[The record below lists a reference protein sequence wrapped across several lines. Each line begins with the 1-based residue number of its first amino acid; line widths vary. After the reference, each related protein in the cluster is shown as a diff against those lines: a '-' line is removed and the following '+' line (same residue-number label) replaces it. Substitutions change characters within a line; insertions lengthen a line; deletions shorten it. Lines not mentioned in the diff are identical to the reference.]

1 MGSGRPGVRGR
12 DDRSFARRVTDA
24 PTQPADDIAA
34 LAKGGRT
41 NVFGFVLRLVARLP
55 FLFIAGRI
63 YGPEIV
69 GRFALAVLVVELA
82 ALVATLG
89 LKRGLAQALSSTD
102 RPHAHVVWD
111 ALAVA
116 FIMSVAASAVLFV
129 FPQVMYPNSEVI
141 GFERLLPLIVFAIA
155 WSDVSLAA
163 LAYRLNVK
171 AAVTARAVVEP
182 WTISI
187 AAWALS
193 YYSTRDGL
201 IMSYVLSMAA
211 ALVASIVPF
220 IRSYGLP
227 YGWSPHLRP
236 MLALVKRNMPLA
248 GADAI
253 EWGTRNVDRFILG
266 LLFGPAI
273 VGIYY
278 MAQQVASLPQKLKT
292 SFDPVLGPVI
302 TQSLA
307 ADDKSAVARQV
318 RQVGFWIITAQAA
331 LALAGSIP
339 ASGVMGVV
347 GREFVSGAGAL
358 SFLLIA
364 EVLAAKGAVSEA
376 ALVYIAR
383 HRNLMISI
391 GLLTFQVVLSFAL
404 VFLMRSFGLPQ
415 NYAAVGPAMALCISV
430 GLGSVIKSGL
440 LSKLLGHSV
449 RDFRPAFLWAVL
461 AAALIGSAIM
471 QLPKRFEWAEM
482 LFGIPIILATY
493 FAILWR
499 WAFRPEDKALFHKS
513 AAANEATIPT
523 DRYKV

>member
-1 MGSGRPGVRGR
+1 M
-12 DDRSFARRVTDA
+12 TDA
-24 PTQPADDIAA
+24 PTPPTDDIAA

-116 FIMSVAASAVLFV
+116 FILSVAASAVLFV
-129 FPQVMYPNSEVI
+129 FPQIMYPNSEVI

-187 AAWALS
+187 AAWAFS

-201 IMSYVLSMAA
+201 IMSYVLAMAA

-307 ADDKSAVARQV
+307 ADDKAAVARQV

-339 ASGVMGVV
+339 ATGVMGVV
-347 GREFVSGAGAL
+347 GREFVSGAAAL
-358 SFLLIA
+358 SFLLVA

-383 HRNLMISI
+383 HRNLMLSI
-391 GLLTFQVVLSFAL
+391 GLLSFQVVLSFAL
-404 VFLMRSFGLPQ
+404 VFVMRSIGLPQ
-415 NYAAVGPAMALCISV
+415 NYAATGPAMALCLSV
-430 GLGSVIKSGL
+430 ALGSILKSGL
-440 LSKLLGHSV
+440 LSKLLGHNV

-461 AAALIGSAIM
+461 AATIIGVAIM
-471 QLPKRFEWAEM
+471 ELPKRFEWAEM

-513 AAANEATIPT
+513 AAAGEATIPT
-523 DRYKV
+523 DRFRV

>member
-1 MGSGRPGVRGR
+1 M
-12 DDRSFARRVTDA
+12 TDA

-116 FIMSVAASAVLFV
+116 FIMSIAASAVLFV

-430 GLGSVIKSGL
+430 ALGSVIKSGL

-449 RDFRPAFLWAVL
+449 RDFRPALLWAVL

-513 AAANEATIPT
+513 AAAGEATIPT

>member
-266 LLFGPAI
+266 LLFGRRLS
-273 VGIYY
+273 
-278 MAQQVASLPQKLKT
+278 AST
-292 SFDPVLGPVI
+292 I
-302 TQSLA
+302 
-307 ADDKSAVARQV
+307 
-318 RQVGFWIITAQAA
+318 W
-331 LALAGSIP
+331 
-339 ASGVMGVV
+339 
-347 GREFVSGAGAL
+347 
-358 SFLLIA
+358 
-364 EVLAAKGAVSEA
+364 
-376 ALVYIAR
+376 
-383 HRNLMISI
+383 
-391 GLLTFQVVLSFAL
+391 
-404 VFLMRSFGLPQ
+404 RSRSRR
-415 NYAAVGPAMALCISV
+415 CRRS
-430 GLGSVIKSGL
+430 
-440 LSKLLGHSV
+440 
-449 RDFRPAFLWAVL
+449 
-461 AAALIGSAIM
+461 
-471 QLPKRFEWAEM
+471 
-482 LFGIPIILATY
+482 
-493 FAILWR
+493 
-499 WAFRPEDKALFHKS
+499 
-513 AAANEATIPT
+513 
-523 DRYKV
+523 

>member
-1 MGSGRPGVRGR
+1 M
-12 DDRSFARRVTDA
+12 TDA
-24 PTQPADDIAA
+24 PTPPTDDIAA

-55 FLFIAGRI
+55 FLFIAGRV

-82 ALVATLG
+82 ALIATLG
-89 LKRGLAQALSSTD
+89 LKRGLAQALSSTT

-116 FIMSVAASAVLFV
+116 FILSVAASALLFV
-129 FPQVMYPNSEVI
+129 FPQIMYPNSQVI
-141 GFERLLPLIVFAIA
+141 GFERLLPLVVFAIA

-187 AAWALS
+187 AAWCLS

-201 IMSYVLSMAA
+201 IMSYVLAMAA
-211 ALVASIVPF
+211 ALAASIIPF
-220 IRSYGLP
+220 VRSYGLP
-227 YGWSPHLRP
+227 VGWSPHLGP

-266 LLFGPAI
+266 LLFGPAT
-273 VGIYY
+273 VGVYY

-302 TQSLA
+302 THSLA
-307 ADDKSAVARQV
+307 DGDKAAVARQV

-364 EVLAAKGAVSEA
+364 EVFAAKGAVSEA

-383 HRNLMISI
+383 HRNLMISLA
-391 GLLTFQVVLSFAL
+391 LLAFQVALSFAL
-404 VFLMRSFGLPQ
+404 VALMRRLGWPEPW
-415 NYAAVGPAMALCISV
+415 AAAGPAVALVTSV
-430 GLGSVIKSGL
+430 SIGSVVKSGL

-449 RDFRPAFLWAVL
+449 RDFRPAFVWAVL
-461 AAALIGSAIM
+461 AAALVGSAIM
-471 QLPKRFEWAEM
+471 QLPRRYEWAEM

-513 AAANEATIPT
+513 AAAGEAHLPT

>member
-1 MGSGRPGVRGR
+1 MTG
-12 DDRSFARRVTDA
+12 A
-24 PTQPADDIAA
+24 PTPPSDDIAA

-116 FIMSVAASAVLFV
+116 FILSVAASAVLFV

-201 IMSYVLSMAA
+201 IMSYVLAMAA

-307 ADDKSAVARQV
+307 ADDKGAVARQV

-339 ASGVMGVV
+339 AAGVMGVV
-347 GREFVSGAGAL
+347 GREFVSGAAAL
-358 SFLLIA
+358 SFLLVA

-376 ALVYIAR
+376 ALVYVAR

-391 GLLTFQVVLSFAL
+391 GLLSFQVVSSFAL
-404 VFLMRSFGLPQ
+404 VFAMRAMGLPQ
-415 NYAAVGPAMALCISV
+415 NYAATGPAMALCLSV
-430 GLGSVIKSGL
+430 ALGSVLKSGL
-440 LSKLLGHSV
+440 LSKLLGVSV

-461 AAALIGSAIM
+461 AATVVGVAIM
-471 QLPKRFEWAEM
+471 ELPKRFEWAEM

-499 WAFRPEDKALFHKS
+499 WAFRAEDKALFHKS
-513 AAANEATIPT
+513 AAASEAHLPT